1 MHKRNLL
8 AAFVAAA
15 AIGIASPAIS
25 HAQQTQT
32 SKGEVATTPSFG
44 TLISA
49 INSASAHNAKLT
61 AMTDLT
67 AANVQL
73 VNVEDLLKGENVE
86 ALNNALT
93 KNEADITTL
102 RATLDANK
110 TISGLLA
117 TTTPT
122 ASATATT
129 TSTTATPTPLTSADV
144 IATDVGAD
152 GKVIVYYWKKSQ

>member
-1 MHKRNLL
+1 MHTRTLL

-15 AIGIASPAIS
+15 AIGIASPSIS
-25 HAQQTQT
+25 HAQQKET

-49 INSASAHNAKLT
+49 INSASAHNDKLKAMTELT
-61 AMTDLT
+61 ADH
-67 AANVQL
+67 VQL
-73 VNVEDLLKGENVE
+73 VNVEDLLKGQNVE

-102 RATLDANK
+102 RTTIESNK
-110 TISGLLA
+110 TITSLL
-117 TTTPT
+117 TTGPT
-122 ASATATT
+122 TTATT
-129 TSTTATPTPLTSADV
+129 ATTAATPLTAADV

-152 GKVIVYYWKKSQ
+152 GKVIVYYWKKSR